1 MNIFRSLLL
10 VLLLAVSV
18 AGLSACPNSDV
29 GDGPAEKAGEKMDD
43 AAEGVGDKVEDV
55 GDKAEDVVD

>member
-1 MNIFRSLLL
+1 MFRSLLL

-29 GDGPAEKAGEKMDD
+29 GDGPAENAGEKMDD
-43 AAEGVGDKVEDV
+43 AAEDVGDMMEDV
-55 GDKAEDVVD
+55 GDKAKDAVD